1 MASKTNLPSY
11 LFGSSDVSDSSDGS
25 VSSDSSDSCDNSDQ
39 KSFFHQKK
47 LFFTRKLF
55 SSKKNFVHQQLFSLN
70 KNHQQI
76 VFPKELL
83 FTKNF
88 HQRTVVTDFFLM

>member
-11 LFGSSDVSDSSDGS
+11 LFGSSDVSDDSGGS

-39 KSFFHQKK
+39 KSFFTKKNFFYQKT
-47 LFFTRKLF
+47 FFT
-55 SSKKNFVHQQLFSLN
+55 KKKFVHQQLFSLN

-83 FTKNF
+83 FTKNS
-88 HQRTVVTDFFLM
+88 HQRTVVTNFFLM